1 MEEKRNNDRPEL
13 KETVDN
19 MDSFKVIYQNIPV
32 TFSMTVSSIIKIV

>member
-19 MDSFKVIYQNIPV
+19 MDAFKVIYQNIPV
-32 TFSMTVSSIIKIV
+32 TFSMTVCSIIKIV